1 MSRCQKTKFIF
12 FLRSRRMLKRGRK
25 TALFP
30 TVSSP
35 DCMPF
40 PLFEAH
46 AETDSGI
53 IGLEHGEMAEW
64 LKAAVC

>member
-1 MSRCQKTKFIF
+1 
-12 FLRSRRMLKRGRK
+12 MLKRGRK